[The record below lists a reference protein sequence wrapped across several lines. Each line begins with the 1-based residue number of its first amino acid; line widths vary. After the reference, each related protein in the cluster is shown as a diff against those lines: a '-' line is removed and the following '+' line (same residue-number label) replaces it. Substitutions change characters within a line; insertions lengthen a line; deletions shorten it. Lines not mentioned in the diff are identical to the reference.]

1 MADAA
6 ATGSRADD
14 GRVTHWS
21 HKHQLFDTSRGPP
34 FPSSMRPINS
44 NGMGMH
50 ICDVCSSKTPQFRC
64 AEGCDHDV
72 CNLCVEWGDKLH
84 VRGAQGSTRIESIN
98 GVYQMSSG
106 NLWTKLNGTAI
117 IYQKSSGS
125 SWKVNDVPDQGGW
138 YYVSDGPDLF
148 SCTFE
153 GAAGATGRLS
163 ISRGRKGFAVGERV
177 RIRDVSRSTADSL
190 QKGHGGIVD
199 TMFSLLGCEGVV
211 VSYDSDGDVKIKF
224 DDGGSFTWNPE
235 LLEGGGSGAEG
246 ASAATKFVVGQRVRI
261 RDVSRSTADSLQEGH
276 GGIVD
281 TMYSLL
287 GCEGVVVFCDSDGDV
302 KIQFDD
308 GDSYMWN
315 PELLEGGG
323 SGEGAS
329 AATKFVVGQRVRIR
343 DVSRSTADS
352 LQKGHGGINNS
363 MYSLLGCKGVVVSCD
378 SDGDVSVQF
387 DDGHSYLWNPKL
399 VESGGSG
406 EGASAASKF
415 AVGQRVR
422 VRDVSCDTAKSE
434 QVGRG
439 GWVYSM
445 STNLGCEG
453 RVLHLISEFKV
464 RVKVGDDS
472 FIWSPTLLEPM
483 ETRGDPVTIRETS
496 DHRGGQ
502 RGAIIKVDPDDSL
515 PYLVQFDDG
524 STYWY
529 KKSEVL
535 LTDSSVAA
543 SPPQEAGQEASMAL
557 NSPGKWKFFIS
568 YTQRNAEAEVLASE
582 LYNGLK
588 DLRDAVWLDVKMQQC
603 DSDAMM
609 EGVNN
614 SESVIAIFSGG
625 EDIGKRYLQ
634 REACVAE
641 LKQAIKAGKT
651 IVPVVSVKDKEKV
664 GEYINEGQAIGID
677 LSSCNFIEF
686 IRSSPIFFKASMDSI
701 RAAAVKQSKAKFCGE
716 GSPAAVSHGSI
727 SARPGGMLAKVKAI
741 KDSLGITATV
751 PKDVVAEANAQI
763 GLCSQ
768 GPLIQQVDALME
780 ALGLE

>member
-1 MADAA
+1 
-6 ATGSRADD
+6 
-14 GRVTHWS
+14 
-21 HKHQLFDTSRGPP
+21 
-34 FPSSMRPINS
+34 
-44 NGMGMH
+44 
-50 ICDVCSSKTPQFRC
+50 
-64 AEGCDHDV
+64 
-72 CNLCVEWGDKLH
+72 
-84 VRGAQGSTRIESIN
+84 
-98 GVYQMSSG
+98 
-106 NLWTKLNGTAI
+106 
-117 IYQKSSGS
+117 
-125 SWKVNDVPDQGGW
+125 
-138 YYVSDGPDLF
+138 
-148 SCTFE
+148 
-153 GAAGATGRLS
+153 
-163 ISRGRKGFAVGERV
+163 
-177 RIRDVSRSTADSL
+177 
-190 QKGHGGIVD
+190 
-199 TMFSLLGCEGVV
+199 MFSLLGCEGVV

-224 DDGGSFTWNPE
+224 DDGGSFT
-235 LLEGGGSGAEG
+235 
-246 ASAATKFVVGQRVRI
+246 
-261 RDVSRSTADSLQEGH
+261 
-276 GGIVD
+276 
-281 TMYSLL
+281 
-287 GCEGVVVFCDSDGDV
+287 
-302 KIQFDD
+302 
-308 GDSYMWN
+308 WN

-543 SPPQEAGQEASMAL
+543 SPPQEAGQEVGFSGDRTPLTICSPAHRMRTSPSAHADHL
-557 NSPGKWKFFIS
+557 RQTRPRPQEDSSFLPSPG
-568 YTQRNAEAEVLASE
+568 YRPAEAHSQQYNIVHKDPAS
-582 LYNGLK
+582 
-588 DLRDAVWLDVKMQQC
+588 R
-603 DSDAMM
+603 
-609 EGVNN
+609 
-614 SESVIAIFSGG
+614 
-625 EDIGKRYLQ
+625 
-634 REACVAE
+634 
-641 LKQAIKAGKT
+641 LKQWLWTACTHVAPHRLHQGLRT
-651 IVPVVSVKDKEKV
+651 IHS
-664 GEYINEGQAIGID
+664 N
-677 LSSCNFIEF
+677 
-686 IRSSPIFFKASMDSI
+686 
-701 RAAAVKQSKAKFCGE
+701 
-716 GSPAAVSHGSI
+716 
-727 SARPGGMLAKVKAI
+727 
-741 KDSLGITATV
+741 
-751 PKDVVAEANAQI
+751 
-763 GLCSQ
+763 
-768 GPLIQQVDALME
+768 
-780 ALGLE
+780 